1 MFTVYYH
8 IDQYWLGDLGFVVGF
23 SVNIQVTQPG
33 TLEHTD
39 LTEEW
44 FYPMNVVV
52 VFLQSLAGVEFFI
65 TFWTFL
71 RLLSVCVFPLDVLP
85 QVHSTPEYCLT
96 VGADKLSAGVMSVD
110 VKN

>member
-8 IDQYWLGDLGFVVGF
+8 IDQYSLGDFGFVVGF

-52 VFLQSLAGVEFFI
+52 VFL
-65 TFWTFL
+65 
-71 RLLSVCVFPLDVLP
+71 
-85 QVHSTPEYCLT
+85 
-96 VGADKLSAGVMSVD
+96 
-110 VKN
+110 